1 MRGPRSRSYGTLC
14 GVKAAPLALL
24 VLLLAT
30 PAALAADE
38 KDPLLPSKRAC
49 KGATNVE
56 AHPRT
61 QRLAMHC
68 LVNLV
73 RTKAGRRKV
82 RSSAA
87 LRHSATYKAR
97 RIAACKRFTHSPCG
111 DQLAAPFHQ
120 AHVTKHRAWFV
131 GENLGWRKIEEA
143 TAWEIMRG
151 WLESPRHRAVLLD
164 RRFKYLGVRRR
175 RLRLDDLPHGIV
187 IWVAHLGVP
196 KKRR

>member
-14 GVKAAPLALL
+14 GVKSAPLALL
-24 VLLLAT
+24 ILLLAT

-131 GENLGWRKIEEA
+131 GENLGW
-143 TAWEIMRG
+143 G
-151 WLESPRHRAVLLD
+151 VGSHGSPRAIVHSWMNSAGHRDNVL
-164 RRFKYLGVRRR
+164 RGAFHHV
-175 RLRLDDLPHGIV
+175 GIGIAAGAPQPV
-187 IWVAHLGVP
+187 SGSAATYATNFGG
-196 KKRR
+196 